1 MRGRPRQP
9 TEDPLALALRGW
21 RDSHGINVPQAAA
34 VLGVPQRTL
43 EKIEQGGGFR
53 YPQLLLLAL
62 EKKLKKSELPH

>member
-9 TEDPLALALRGW
+9 TDDPLALALRGW
-21 RDSHGINVPQAAA
+21 RDRHSLNIPQAVQ

-53 YPQLLLLAL
+53 YPRLLLLAL
-62 EKKLKKSELPH
+62 KKNPKKPD